1 MSSVDGSAVGKSANG
16 RGAGDVRS
24 AGVTT
29 PGSRRING
37 WNRPDRAD
45 TVSARKARHT
55 AKQRAWRIGT
65 VVVFLLAGVLM
76 GTARSYSHGEDIRNR
91 SVDLSGLVHG
101 AASRVATAE
110 SKAAVVQSQIDD
122 LAGSEVSPQVTKALA
137 AGDALQAPA
146 GLTAVAGPALR
157 VSLSDAQRDSDGNY
171 PADVDPDDL
180 VVHQQDVQ
188 SVVNALW
195 AGGAEAMTIMDQ
207 RVVTTS
213 AVRCIG
219 NTLLLQGR
227 AVLAAVRDHRHRR
240 LVEDGGGA
248 GPEPGVALFQTYVQ
262 QYQLGF
268 EIDPVANV
276 TLPAYAGLVRMT
288 AAHQETK

>member
-1 MSSVDGSAVGKSANG
+1 MSILGQLRSESGH
-16 RGAGDVRS
+16 GAGGGEQQARADEGQGWGAVS
-24 AGVTT
+24 EQQAGSGELGVAH
-29 PGSRRING
+29 PAAALSSRR
-37 WNRPDRAD
+37 
-45 TVSARKARHT
+45 
-55 AKQRAWRIGT
+55 RAWRIGT

-91 SVDLSGLVHG
+91 SVDLSGLVEG
-101 AASRVATAE
+101 AVKRVATDE
-110 SKAAVVQSQIDD
+110 SKAAAVQSQIDD
-122 LAGSEVSPQVTKALA
+122 LAGSDLSPKVTKALA
-137 AGDALQAPA
+137 AGEALQASA
-146 GLTAVAGPALR
+146 GLTAVNGPALR

-171 PADVDPDDL
+171 PTDVDPDDL

-227 AVLAAVRDHRHRR
+227 AYSPPFVITAVGNSSKM
-240 LVEDGGGA
+240 EGA
-248 GPEPGVALFQTYVQ
+248 LEAEPGVALFQTYVQ
-262 QYQLGF
+262 RYGLGF